1 MQLKAL
7 LFFSQNMALV
17 YTLNSYRELLLQK
30 HQLGAKLPLI
40 GSLSFKKSLNPSN
53 FYFSQICSFYMNRL
67 RNLGALWGV
76 GGFLLLIGYAVVRLF
91 EVFLRSLNYE
101 WHSLQWVLLVIVV
114 AFMAYYEGY
123 KGFQLNY
130 APRLAARAKYLS
142 QSGSLLEILLA
153 PLFCMSFFRAPKK
166 RIIVSV
172 SLLIMIIVFVSLFR
186 LVPQPWRGI
195 LDAGVVIGLS
205 WGLISTVYFCIR
217 ILILDN
223 HDRNFE
229 PEIA

>member
-1 MQLKAL
+1 
-7 LFFSQNMALV
+7 
-17 YTLNSYRELLLQK
+17 
-30 HQLGAKLPLI
+30 
-40 GSLSFKKSLNPSN
+40 
-53 FYFSQICSFYMNRL
+53 MNHL
-67 RNLGALWGV
+67 RYLGALWGV
-76 GGFLLLIGYAVVRLF
+76 GGFVLLIGFAVVRLF
-91 EVFLRSLNYE
+91 ETFLHSLSYE
-101 WHSLQWVLLVIVV
+101 WHLYQWALLAIV
-114 AFMAYYEGY
+114 AISMAYYEGY

-142 QSGSLLEILLA
+142 QSGSPLEALLA

-166 RIIVSV
+166 RIVASI
-172 SLLIMIIVFVSLFR
+172 SLLVMIIIFVSLFR
-186 LVPQPWRGI
+186 LIPQPWRGI